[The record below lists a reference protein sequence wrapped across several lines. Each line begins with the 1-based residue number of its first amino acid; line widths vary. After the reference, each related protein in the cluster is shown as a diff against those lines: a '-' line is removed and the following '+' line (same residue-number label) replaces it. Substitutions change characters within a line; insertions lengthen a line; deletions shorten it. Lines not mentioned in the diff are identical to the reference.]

1 MANVSQP
8 LLDYFQN
15 HPDRP
20 ITLDELARQLKE
32 LTRTQISGGV
42 QALKLNYAQLTTPS
56 RGVYQWNTN
65 GVPEPEHEDE
75 PTELTIA
82 VVRRRDD
89 GTMLVQDTSTREL
102 YTLQVYTF

>member
-20 ITLDELARQLKE
+20 VTLDELSRQLKE

-42 QALKLNYAQLTTPS
+42 QALKLNYPQLTTPS
-56 RGVYQWNTN
+56 RGVYQWSTN
-65 GVPEPEHEDE
+65 GVPEPEQPGEV
-75 PTELTIA
+75 ELTI
-82 VVRRRDD
+82 VIVRKRTD
-89 GTMLVQDTSTREL
+89 GTMLVQDVTTREL
-102 YTLQVYTF
+102 YTLEAFEF